1 MVLRSSRMGISSVK
15 QQIRILNLRQNRI
28 KPGDIVEIYTW
39 SKHNRYD
46 WVLAVCVREYMEKS
60 FDCCVLE
67 SKELKHVHLHN
78 IKKVTNEETV

>member
-1 MVLRSSRMGISSVK
+1 MK

-39 SKHNRYD
+39 SKHNCYD
-46 WVLAVCVREYMEKS
+46 WVLAVCVREYIEKS
-60 FDCCVLE
+60 FDCYVLE
-67 SKELKHVHLHN
+67 SKEFKHVHFHN